1 MLNNS
6 ANVLLSC
13 NVIIKQQT
21 DEIVVLN
28 LIPVVLM
35 LAPCYSTFVSMT
47 LFIYYLLVYLFIY
60 QKNLLIVDLLPLSST
75 VMINAVLLVRILKF
89 SFIAFWYYFPFSFV
103 TLFFYTPLPLKEQYL
118 GPYQISTILFSFLL

>member
-35 LAPCYSTFVSMT
+35 LAPCYSTFISMT
-47 LFIYYLLVYLFIY
+47 LFIYLFTCLFIHLS
-60 QKNLLIVDLLPLSST
+60 KKLIDSRPTPIVFNCHDQCST
-75 VMINAVLLVRILKF
+75 F
-89 SFIAFWYYFPFSFV
+89 S
-103 TLFFYTPLPLKEQYL
+103 
-118 GPYQISTILFSFLL
+118 